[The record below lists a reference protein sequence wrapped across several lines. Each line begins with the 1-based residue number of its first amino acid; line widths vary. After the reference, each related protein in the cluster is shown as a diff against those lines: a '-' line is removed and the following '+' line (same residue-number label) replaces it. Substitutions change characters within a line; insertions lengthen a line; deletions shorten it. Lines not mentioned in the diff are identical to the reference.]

1 LEGARGMTAYEIP
14 KAPHIARL
22 LELYDA
28 GERDYAVLASACQ
41 MTRKQVNDK
50 LSAYSRIE
58 ARPNKA
64 PDRYYVS
71 VRVPSAIINAAKQR
85 GDQPSKLVTRLI
97 SVIARDNLVNAVL
110 DDGGEAA

>member
-1 LEGARGMTAYEIP
+1 MTAYGIP

-28 GERDYAVLASACQ
+28 GERDYAVLAHTCG

-50 LSAYSRIE
+50 LSAYHRIE
-58 ARPNKA
+58 AKTIDQRE
-64 PDRYYVS
+64 YVK
-71 VRVPSAIINAAKQR
+71 VRLPRAIRRAAEQR
-85 GDQPSKLVTRLI
+85 GVKPCDLANSLI
-97 SVIARDNLVNAVL
+97 YTIARDDLVNAVL